1 LFWILITVLVGLS
14 VVTVQLLLMYQER
27 ASRLR
32 FAQDPIRKQ
41 IKGYEGKIDEVGEV
55 TRAMANESLVQLKKD
70 LSDYQRRSGHAA
82 NLNSELDPETQAWVA
97 ERAGDE
103 DEEKDPAFAFVSQGD
118 DSEPEDEAETEVD
131 IDGLL
136 GGRKDPHHKVED
148 IRANPVEWV
157 QSIRM
162 EGDEVEQETEAE
174 GVGA

>member
-1 LFWILITVLVGLS
+1 
-14 VVTVQLLLMYQER
+14 
-27 ASRLR
+27 
-32 FAQDPIRKQ
+32 
-41 IKGYEGKIDEVGEV
+41 
-55 TRAMANESLVQLKKD
+55 
-70 LSDYQRRSGHAA
+70 
-82 NLNSELDPETQAWVA
+82 PEAQAWVA

-103 DEEKDPAFAFVSQGD
+103 DEEEDPAFAFVSQGD

-148 IRANPVEWV
+148 IRANPVELV

>member
-1 LFWILITVLVGLS
+1 MFWILITVLVGLS
-14 VVTVQLLLMYQER
+14 VVTVQLLLMYQKR

-41 IKGYEGKIDEVGEV
+41 IKGYKGKIDEVGEV
-55 TRAMANESLVQLKKD
+55 THAMANESLVQLKKD

-82 NLNSELDPETQAWVA
+82 NLNSELDPEAQAWVA
-97 ERAGDE
+97 ERAGD
-103 DEEKDPAFAFVSQGD
+103 
-118 DSEPEDEAETEVD
+118 EDEAETEVD

-148 IRANPVEWV
+148 IRANPVELA